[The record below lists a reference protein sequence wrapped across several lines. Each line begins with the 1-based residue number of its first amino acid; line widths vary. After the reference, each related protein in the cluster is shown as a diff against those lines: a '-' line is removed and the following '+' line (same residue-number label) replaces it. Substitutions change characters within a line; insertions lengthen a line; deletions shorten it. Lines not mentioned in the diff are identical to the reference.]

1 MKFDNLA
8 CTEKDGILHVKL
20 NRPEKR
26 NAISPMVFW
35 DIERCFS
42 EAAMQPGI
50 QVILLSGEGKGFSA
64 GTDLTAFQPGGNAA
78 DVRRFVRMAQRAYN
92 EIELVEK
99 AVIALIHGFC
109 FGIGCELALACDLRL
124 CSPETVF
131 NIPEVA
137 MGLIA
142 DAGANQR
149 LPRIVGVGRAK
160 ELILTGK
167 TIDAQ
172 KAEKWGMVNE
182 VVKLEDLEKTGMEWA
197 KEIAGNGPTG
207 VGLSKRNIDMSMS
220 MSMADGLECAGMAQ
234 SLAFSDPNFITRIEQ
249 RITEKLKKKS

>member
-1 MKFDNLA
+1 VELA
-8 CTEKDGILHVKL
+8 
-20 NRPEKR
+20 
-26 NAISPMVFW
+26 
-35 DIERCFS
+35 
-42 EAAMQPGI
+42 
-50 QVILLSGEGKGFSA
+50 
-64 GTDLTAFQPGGNAA
+64 
-78 DVRRFVRMAQRAYN
+78 
-92 EIELVEK
+92 EK

-124 CSPETVF
+124 CSPEAVF
-131 NIPEVA
+131 NIPEVV
-137 MGLIA
+137 MGLIP

-172 KAEKWGMVNE
+172 KAEKWGLVNE

-197 KEIAGNGPTG
+197 REIAANGPTG

-234 SLAFSDPNFITRIEQ
+234 SLAFSDPKFITRIEQ